1 MGKSMRL
8 DKFLT
13 EMKCGSRSEVKERIR
28 RGSVCVDGQPVLD
41 PGFRVDPEEMRVA
54 LNGETVGWA
63 ETEYYML
70 NKPQG
75 VVSAT
80 EDSLHTTVV
89 DLIADSRRKDLF
101 PVGRLDIDTE
111 GLLLITN
118 DGALAHRLLSPNRKV
133 DKVYLAHVTGRLPA
147 DVVERF
153 AEGLTLKDGT
163 ALRPA
168 SLTFL
173 KNPEEAGAAAEVLL
187 TIREGKFHQVKR
199 MFEAVGGTVVYLK
212 RVSMGPLSLDKALK
226 PGQYRALT
234 EDELSRLAGMQ
245 SQKAGW
251 GGV

>member
-28 RGSVCVDGQPVLD
+28 KGSACVDGQAVLD
-41 PGFRVDPEEMRVA
+41 PGFKVDPDRMRIT
-54 LNGETVGWA
+54 LNGAAVGWA

-70 NKPQG
+70 NKPPG

-80 EDSLHTTVV
+80 EDGLHTTVV
-89 DLIADSRRKDLF
+89 DLITDSKRKDLF

-133 DKVYLAHVTGRLPA
+133 DKVYLAHVTGRLPE
-147 DVVERF
+147 DVRERF
-153 AEGLTLKDGT
+153 AEGLVLKDGT

-173 KNPEEAGAAAEVLL
+173 KEPREAGETAAKALL

-212 RVSMGPLSLDKALK
+212 RISMGPLSLDEALK
-226 PGQYRALT
+226 PGRYRALT
-234 EDELSRLAGMQ
+234 QDELRSLER
-245 SQKAGW
+245 
-251 GGV
+251 V